1 MDPVGSV
8 FFFERCL
15 FCSLLSVVLWL
26 LCRKTSRMVRLGL
39 KPLCLFVFLAMLR
52 LVLPVELPFT
62 QIVSSRKILV
72 WVQRG
77 FRIRLAQLGG
87 HSIQTGDVFLF
98 VWLWGAALLLGQFLW
113 QWARHGR
120 YMAQCPSMP
129 REMMEKVENWLPGFR
144 GQVRLAAG
152 SGTPYVIGFFR
163 PAIFLPDADYKE
175 GDLRLILLH
184 EWQHFRNR
192 DQWSKLLCYLL
203 CCIFWWNPFL
213 WLLKNKMDQL
223 LELRCDYAVL
233 AKLKKEECADYYTV
247 LLKMYQSMQKQKGF
261 EPEGI
266 PALIG
271 DYSHN
276 IILQRFQMG
285 QSFSQMQKPNKV
297 LSMVFS
303 GVLVTAFCVS
313 YGVIFQPQG
322 LPPAAH
328 DGDSEIVEDTIFYDE
343 KSIVSN
349 FYCYF
354 DVFFSVCSC
363 HGCKIASGAD
373 GNWRRTRRR
382 DRVVL

>member
-26 LCRKTSRMVRLGL
+26 LCRKTSRLVRLGL

-77 FRIRLAQLGG
+77 FRIHLAQLGG
-87 HSIQTGDVFLF
+87 HSIQTGDAFLF

-120 YMAQCPSMP
+120 YMAQCPSIP

-163 PAIFLPDADYKE
+163 PVIFLPDADYKE

-203 CCIFWWNPFL
+203 CCMFWWNPFL

-223 LELRCDYAVL
+223 LELRCDFSV
-233 AKLKKEECADYYTV
+233 LKKIDRSQQDDYYEM
-247 LLKMYQSMQKQKGF
+247 LLDTYRAAREKRSM
-261 EPEGI
+261 PEGI
-266 PALIG
+266 AALAS
-271 DYSHN
+271 SHRHV
-276 IILQRFQMG
+276 ILQRFQMG
-285 QSFSQMQKPNKV
+285 GHFSRMEKQSKV
-297 LSMVFS
+297 ERRLLMGLMTVIYI
-303 GVLVTAFCVS
+303 GS
-313 YGVIFQPQG
+313 YLIVFQPEG
-322 LPPAAH
+322 FPPA
-328 DGDSEIVEDTIFYDE
+328 VEDGHKIYSGPPEGSYLIRHADGTYSIFWDGNE
-343 KSIVSN
+343 SIVKDITQEP
-349 FYCYF
+349 F
-354 DVFFSVCSC
+354 
-363 HGCKIASGAD
+363 ASLPIREEGESY
-373 GNWRRTRRR
+373 TKPE
-382 DRVVL
+382 

>member
-1 MDPVGSV
+1 
-8 FFFERCL
+8 
-15 FCSLLSVVLWL
+15 
-26 LCRKTSRMVRLGL
+26 MVRLGR

-77 FRIRLAQLGG
+77 FHIHLAQLGG

-120 YMAQCPSMP
+120 YMAQCPSIP

-203 CCIFWWNPFL
+203 CCVFWWNPFL

-223 LELRCDYAVL
+223 LELRCDFSV
-233 AKLKKEECADYYTV
+233 LKKTDRSQQDDYLDIV
-247 LLKMYQSMQKQKGF
+247 NG
-261 EPEGI
+261 
-266 PALIG
+266 
-271 DYSHN
+271 N
-276 IILQRFQMG
+276 
-285 QSFSQMQKPNKV
+285 
-297 LSMVFS
+297 
-303 GVLVTAFCVS
+303 TAARS
-313 YGVIFQPQG
+313 
-322 LPPAAH
+322 
-328 DGDSEIVEDTIFYDE
+328 
-343 KSIVSN
+343 
-349 FYCYF
+349 
-354 DVFFSVCSC
+354 
-363 HGCKIASGAD
+363 
-373 GNWRRTRRR
+373 RTA
-382 DRVVL
+382 

>member
-1 MDPVGSV
+1 
-8 FFFERCL
+8 
-15 FCSLLSVVLWL
+15 
-26 LCRKTSRMVRLGL
+26 MVRLGR

-77 FRIRLAQLGG
+77 FHIHLAQLGG

-120 YMAQCPSMP
+120 YMAQCPSIP

-203 CCIFWWNPFL
+203 CCVFWWNPFL

-223 LELRCDYAVL
+223 LELRCDFSV
-233 AKLKKEECADYYTV
+233 LKKIDRSQQDDYLDIV
-247 LLKMYQSMQKQKGF
+247 NG
-261 EPEGI
+261 
-266 PALIG
+266 
-271 DYSHN
+271 N
-276 IILQRFQMG
+276 
-285 QSFSQMQKPNKV
+285 
-297 LSMVFS
+297 
-303 GVLVTAFCVS
+303 TAARS
-313 YGVIFQPQG
+313 
-322 LPPAAH
+322 
-328 DGDSEIVEDTIFYDE
+328 
-343 KSIVSN
+343 
-349 FYCYF
+349 
-354 DVFFSVCSC
+354 
-363 HGCKIASGAD
+363 
-373 GNWRRTRRR
+373 RTA
-382 DRVVL
+382 